1 MLVATVVPW
10 TMFFSY
16 FILKARYT
24 YNQVLVALM
33 ILVYSVMYTI
43 IDRNNFFLEGGNKLY
58 GSLLALAS
66 AIIYGFNCTLIEKFA
81 VDITP
86 MAYLCREC
94 LGGLIVAIIVM
105 FAAEF
110 PILKQTRWEVFLLGI
125 PYAALFALYMFI
137 AIFLTIHGSAVVN
150 NLSSQS
156 TNIYSFIINIF
167 IFKTAY
173 LWT

>member
-10 TMFFSY
+10 TMFFSF

-94 LGGLIVAIIVM
+94 LGGLIIAIIVM

-110 PILKQTRWEVFLLGI
+110 SILK
-125 PYAALFALYMFI
+125 
-137 AIFLTIHGSAVVN
+137 
-150 NLSSQS
+150 
-156 TNIYSFIINIF
+156 
-167 IFKTAY
+167 
-173 LWT
+173 